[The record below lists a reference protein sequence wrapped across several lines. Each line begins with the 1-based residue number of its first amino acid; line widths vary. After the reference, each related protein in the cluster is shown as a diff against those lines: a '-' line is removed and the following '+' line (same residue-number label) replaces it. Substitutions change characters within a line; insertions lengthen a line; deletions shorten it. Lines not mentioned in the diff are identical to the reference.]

1 MCISPLLYST
11 LTFSTAWMQ
20 LWKRRFFE
28 LTKTQLN
35 LYKSETVGPLTSQ
48 DHSRSRPAEPI
59 SPRQE
64 PDDILITI
72 PVDDISRLTTNPEEA
87 LVPHSFKLRLRDGGG
102 LLFYYNTAEETERL
116 VEALRCAIER

>member
-1 MCISPLLYST
+1 
-11 LTFSTAWMQ
+11 MQ
-20 LWKRRFFE
+20 LWKRRFFD

-35 LYKSETVGPLTSQ
+35 LYKSEIVGPLTCTDQSQ
-48 DHSRSRPAEPI
+48 SSSAEPVFL
-59 SPRQE
+59 RQE

-72 PVDDISRLTTNPEEA
+72 PVEDISRLTTNPEEA